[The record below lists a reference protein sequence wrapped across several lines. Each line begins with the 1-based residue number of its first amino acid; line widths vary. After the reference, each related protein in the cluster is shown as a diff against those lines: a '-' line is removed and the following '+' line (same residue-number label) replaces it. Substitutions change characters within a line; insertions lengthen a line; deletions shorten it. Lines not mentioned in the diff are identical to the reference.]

1 MRFKKILL
9 VLSLLFISTLPA
21 KEVGD
26 TISFYVNN
34 FRLILSRDTV
44 PDIGVVRY
52 RGNNFYIVSADR
64 VAIIKIGRFRIGN
77 NYNRLWIGSKRLPGQ
92 NPAYIYNS
100 SDGINW
106 IWERGLSGM
115 DLKIDRYIRPTGDT
129 VTVADMDVFDFN
141 YVRDSL
147 PAIKAIIFA
156 ATSDGLF
163 STLFTSSPGP
173 WKLEAFADTTVYGIA
188 VNPMTI
194 SFGGRGQVLYAAT
207 SYGVYR
213 VETQG
218 FNSPSTDSLMGTLTD
233 TVWTICGDPSDSS
246 RLLIGAV
253 SGIYRWSSNDWEHL
267 NVNFGK
273 VYNIR
278 YIAGSF
284 YVAADSG
291 LFETS
296 DYGNSW
302 NTVGTF
308 DYPVTDVVIDNG
320 HMYVSLLGGGVMESP
335 DNGNSWNDFSNG
347 LETLRLLGSKN
358 VYTIFNDS
366 TGLYL
371 GCDEGVYHYNET
383 LAKWENVSNGVG
395 SLMTDRT
402 VSTVASVLEN
412 DSVSVFDSIIS
423 YLHIDP
429 NVLVDVDNDPRVY
442 IILTR
447 LVQTS
452 NATDPTVIPVFGYF
466 DPRDEDLFDNYST
479 KREVL
484 VVDLSKFI
492 SNGSINRSKL
502 QAFMGY
508 LYGRY
513 AVWSVDMQANPAE
526 LTGVAA
532 WATYRCGFDFADGVK
547 GGIDYLGNKK
557 YLNSPLLDYTHQ
569 WLNSPVAR
577 EIDRERMLL
586 WFEYMAQIYGDTV
599 VTKDVLH
606 GGLRG
611 YRSLNEVIKKYSY
624 GKDSLLTFAPKWYLA
639 LTFNRTLYLQDSS
652 GSIVDTAFGY
662 APPMDSIHVKSAAI
676 SDIPGSGEQKSS
688 QVMAP
693 SGFAVWRDAIDTITG
708 ERFNA
713 KDGDQDYLKIFMVC
727 GTDSVAKVVPLD
739 SLGRFAMTVNDDSCS
754 SFKYLIANL
763 NVSKTIPYYLTEDTT
778 APQIVGTYALQNPG
792 NPRMIQMYVVGYD
805 KVGSRF
811 YGLMTDVKT
820 PNPIVTFSTLVDST
834 PEARV
839 YNMKLL
845 SSGDSLF
852 NYFVPVLLD
861 LRGDIEVSV
870 RAQDL
875 AGNDASIPPDTIS
888 VQSISEQGGVYTAL
902 GGQVII
908 EAPANAF
915 PGATTILID
924 KIDKDLA
931 ELTYHG
937 ASTGMSDVY
946 LIGNNRITSAREI
959 TIKIRPTSREAQ
971 RVYAYRNGEW
981 EPIKTYYD
989 EESGFYIFRTRKLG
1003 AFQLRSG
1010 TPERFGFSFAV
1021 VNGPIIYSNKNIR
1034 LNLSLD
1040 RADKVDI
1047 SLYNTA
1053 GRMVKRLVSG
1063 KLQAGIHTFDV
1074 NTSDIHLTSGVYFI
1088 RLKTSMRNVV
1098 KKIVFLK
1105 Y

>member
-1 MRFKKILL
+1 MRFKKIIL
-9 VLSLLFISTLPA
+9 VLSLLFVTTLPA

-34 FRLILSRDTV
+34 FRLIMSRDTV
-44 PDIGVVRY
+44 PDIGVIRY
-52 RGNNFYIVSADR
+52 KGNNFYIVSADR
-64 VAIIKIGRFRIGN
+64 VAIIKIGRFNISN

-106 IWERGLSGM
+106 FWERGLSGM
-115 DLKIDRYIRPTGDT
+115 DLKIDRFIRPTGDT
-129 VTVADMDVFDFN
+129 VTIADMDVFDFT

-147 PAIKAIIFA
+147 TAIKAIIFA

-173 WKLEAFADTTVYGIA
+173 WKLEAFADTVVYGIS
-188 VNPMTI
+188 VNQMTVPM
-194 SFGGRGQVLYAAT
+194 GGRGQVLYVAT
-207 SYGVYR
+207 SHGVYR

-218 FNSPSTDSLMGTLTD
+218 FNSPSTDSLMGSLTD

-246 RLLIGAV
+246 KLLIDANT
-253 SGIYRWSSNDWEHL
+253 GIYRWFNGDWQHL
-267 NVNFGK
+267 NVDFGR

-278 YIAGSF
+278 FIGGNF

-291 LFETS
+291 LFVTS

-302 NTVGTF
+302 DTLGVF
-308 DYPVTDVVIDNG
+308 DYPATDVVIANG
-320 HMYVSLLGGGVMESP
+320 HMYVSLLGGGVMESS

-358 VYTIFNDS
+358 VYTIFNDT

-371 GCDEGVYHYNET
+371 GCDEGVYHYDES

-412 DSVSVFDSIIS
+412 DSVSVFDSVVS
-423 YLHIDP
+423 FLGIDP
-429 NVLVDVDNDPRVY
+429 NVLVDIDNDSRVY

-466 DPRDEDLFDNYST
+466 DPRDEDLFDDYST

-492 SNGSINRSKL
+492 SSGSINRSKL
-502 QAFMGY
+502 QAFIAY

-513 AVWSVDMQANPAE
+513 AVWSVDMEANPAE

-532 WATYRCGFDFADGVK
+532 WAAYRCGFDFGDGVK

-586 WFEYMAQIYGDTV
+586 WFEYMAEIYGDTA

-611 YRSLNEVIKKYSY
+611 YRSLNNVIKKYSS
-624 GKDSLLTFAPKWYLA
+624 GRDSLYTFAPKWYLA
-639 LTFNRTLYLQDSS
+639 LTFNRTLYFQDSS
-652 GSIVDTAFGY
+652 GTIIDTAYGY
-662 APPMDSIHVKSAAI
+662 SPPMDTIHVRSGAI
-676 SDIPGSGEQKSS
+676 SSVPGSGEQKSP

-693 SGFAVWRDAIDTITG
+693 SGFAIWRDNISDVTG

-727 GTDSVAKVVPLD
+727 GTDSIAKIIPLD
-739 SLGRFAMTVNDDSCS
+739 SLGRFAMTVDPDSCS
-754 SFKYLIANL
+754 AFKYLIANL
-763 NVSKTIPYYLTEDTT
+763 NVNKTIPYYLTEDTT
-778 APQIVGTYALQNPG
+778 APVLVGSYALQNPG

-820 PNPIVTFSTLVDST
+820 PNPIVTFSTLVDSE
-834 PEARV
+834 PETRA
-839 YNMKLL
+839 YNMRLL
-845 SSGDSLF
+845 SRGDSLF

-875 AGNDASIPPDTIS
+875 AGNDAPIPSDTIS
-888 VQSISEQGGVYTAL
+888 VQSISENGGVYTAL

-908 EAPANAF
+908 EAPANSF
-915 PGATTILID
+915 SQGVTILID
-924 KIDKDLA
+924 KIDRNLA
-931 ELTYHG
+931 ENTYHG
-937 ASTGMSDVY
+937 ARSGISDVY
-946 LIGNNRITSAREI
+946 LIGNSRIVSSKDI
-959 TIKIRPTSREAQ
+959 TVKIKSTDGQAQ
-971 RVYAYRNGEW
+971 SVYVYRNGEW
-981 EPIKTYYD
+981 QAVKTYYD
-989 EESGFYIFRTRKLG
+989 EDSGFYIFHTRKLG
-1003 AFQLRSG
+1003 AFQLRTG
-1010 TPERFGFSFAV
+1010 TPERLRFSFKLM
-1021 VNGPIIYSNKNIR
+1021 NGPIIYNSRNIR
-1034 LNLSLD
+1034 LSLSLD
-1040 RADKVDI
+1040 KPDKVDI
-1047 SLYNTA
+1047 SLYNAA
-1053 GRMVKRLVSG
+1053 GRMVRRVLSEN
-1063 KLQAGIHTFDV
+1063 LTAGVHTFDI
-1074 NTSDIHLTSGVYFI
+1074 NTSDIHLSSGVYFI

-1105 Y
+1105 Q